1 MVMNRQV
8 YQIPYIELCEE
19 IIVERG
25 FALSNMESIE
35 DEEYP
40 EIKW

>member
-1 MVMNRQV
+1 MIRQV
-8 YQIPYIELCEE
+8 YRKPYIVLCED
-19 IIVERG
+19 IAIERG